1 MDTARI
7 LLVDDNISII
17 ENLEMVLQA
26 NYFNVDT
33 AYNGRDA
40 LHKIE
45 SDEYD
50 LVICDIEM
58 PGISGLDFLSTV
70 RKNYNMELDV
80 ILLGS
85 FLEYKDFSETVR
97 LGAADFIRKPI
108 DNNQM
113 LRSINTILKRK
124 NNRNNFSELYN
135 NLERVEFDFVLDPR
149 NFSKFAVSELFN
161 NFLQQ
166 NFNLSH
172 NLLNQIL
179 ICVDEMVYNAFI
191 HGTLALSMQE
201 RNLDHHKLQK
211 IINKRLEQPDIA
223 SKRMH
228 IHFSI
233 CHKTD
238 TITVT
243 VEDQGPGFDYEFW
256 INKVKEDQK
265 VNLEESG
272 RGISMLYYLSDKLEF
287 QHGGRTVSISKKI
300 PKTNKR

>member
-1 MDTARI
+1 MENTRI
-7 LLVDDNISII
+7 LLVDDNSSVV
-17 ENLEMVLQA
+17 ENLALVLQA
-26 NYFNVDT
+26 NYFEVDT
-33 AYNGRDA
+33 AFNGRDA

-45 SDEYD
+45 SEEYD

-58 PGISGLDFLSTV
+58 PGISGLQFLSTV

-80 ILLGS
+80 ILMGS
-85 FLEYKDFSETVR
+85 FLEYKDFIETIR

-113 LRSINTILKRK
+113 LRSIHTILKRK

-135 NLERVEFDFVLDPR
+135 NLERVEFNFVLDPR

-172 NLLNQIL
+172 NLLNEIL

-191 HGTLALSMQE
+191 HGTLGLSVQE
-201 RNLDHHKLQK
+201 RNLEHDELQK
-211 IINKRLEQPDIA
+211 LINERLMQPDIA
-223 SKRMH
+223 SKRMYF
-228 IHFSI
+228 HFFI

-238 TITVT
+238 TIKVT
-243 VEDQGPGFDYEFW
+243 VEDEGPGFDYEFW
-256 INKVKEDQK
+256 IKKVREDPK

-272 RGISMLYYLSDKLEF
+272 RGISMLYLLSDKLEF
-287 QHGGRTVSISKKI
+287 QKEGRTVSIIKRI
-300 PKTNKR
+300 PENNKR